1 MLEEAGYE
9 VQVHI
14 FNKKKN
20 NIYLILIRMMFF
32 YSQIFHTIGGKTT
45 LSYRSVDYSRLLL

>member
-14 FNKKKN
+14 FN